1 MNLFW
6 RIFDTI
12 LLAIGI
18 AYIYIKFGV
27 SFFGSRKKD
36 IESALAKAEEY
47 EKKAKELY
55 EEAAARLAEVKNEIE
70 DIKKEALKEAE
81 KEKNGIIENA
91 RTSAEK
97 ILNSYIKQAESEIEN
112 QKKRLFEDALDMSFK
127 SAGEIL
133 QREIAAGSGGKINDK
148 FLKLIEDAFAKQ
160 SDKQAVRRRSF

>member
-18 AYIYIKFGV
+18 AYVYIRFGAP
-27 SFFGSRKKD
+27 FFGNRKKD
-36 IESALAKAEEY
+36 IESSLAKAEEY

-55 EEAAARLAEVKNEIE
+55 EEAEIKLAEVKKEIE
-70 DIKKEALKEAE
+70 DIKKEAVKEAE
-81 KEKNGIIENA
+81 TEKNVIIENA
-91 RTSAEK
+91 RVSAGK

-112 QKKRLFEDALDMSFK
+112 QKKQIFEDALDMSFK
-127 SAGEIL
+127 SARDIL
-133 QREIAAGSGGKINDK
+133 QKEIAEGSGNKINDK
-148 FLKLIEDAFAKQ
+148 FLKLQEDAFARQ